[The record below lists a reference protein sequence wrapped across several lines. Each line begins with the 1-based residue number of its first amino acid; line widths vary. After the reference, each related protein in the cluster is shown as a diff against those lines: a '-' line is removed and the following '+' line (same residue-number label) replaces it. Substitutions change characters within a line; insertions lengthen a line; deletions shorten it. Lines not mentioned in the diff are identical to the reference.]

1 MQALG
6 CCAEDNLKIDAA
18 SESERIAAVIR
29 ETIFL
34 QFKRKGAVVAVSG
47 GIDSAVVAALCVNAL
62 GADNV
67 IALLLPEAESSPDSL
82 RLGKQLADEL
92 GVPSIVEDIT
102 TTLQAA
108 GCYRRRDEAIRMV
121 LPEYTRGW
129 ISKIVLPNLVES
141 DSYAVFSLVA
151 QSPEGETRKVRLSLP
166 AYLGILAATNFKQRT
181 RKMMEYYYADRYHF
195 AVAGTPNRLELD
207 LGFFV
212 KNGDGSADLKPI
224 GHLYKS
230 QVYQLAAHL
239 GIPEEIQKR
248 PSTTDTYSLAQ
259 SQEEFYFSL
268 PLDKMDLCLYGTDH
282 AMPPE
287 DLAGIA
293 GLTTEQVVRAYEM
306 IEAKRK
312 SARYLKSTAIMA

>member
-1 MQALG
+1 MQAIG
-6 CCAEDNLKIDAA
+6 RCAKDVLRIDAA
-18 SESERIAAVIR
+18 AESERIAAAIR
-29 ETIFL
+29 ETIFM

-47 GIDSAVVAALCVNAL
+47 GIDSAVVAALCVHAL

-82 RLGKQLADEL
+82 RLGKQLAEGL
-92 GVPSIVEDIT
+92 GVQTIVEDIT
-102 TTLQAA
+102 PILKAA
-108 GCYRRRDEAIRMV
+108 GCYSRRDDAIRTV
-121 LPEYTRGW
+121 VPEYTEGW
-129 ISKIVLPNLVES
+129 MSKVVLPNLVES
-141 DSYAVFSLVA
+141 DRYAVFSLVV
-151 QSPEGETRKVRLSLP
+151 QSPEGQTKKVRLSLS
-166 AYLGILAATNFKQRT
+166 AYLGILAATSFKQRT
-181 RKMMEYYYADRYHF
+181 RKMMEYYYADRHHF

-239 GIPEEIQKR
+239 GVPEEIQKR
-248 PSTTDTYSLAQ
+248 PSTTDTYSLLQ

-282 AMPPE
+282 AVPPE
-287 DLAGIA
+287 DLGGMA
-293 GLTTEQVVRAYEM
+293 GLTREQAVRAYEM
-306 IEAKRK
+306 IESKRK
-312 SARYLKSTAIMA
+312 SARYLKSAAILA